1 MSNYFNDAGEP
12 LMDGASM
19 RYEMYLDS
27 TYEPDPDYFLNQY
40 VERECHG
47 DPDECPYGGCE
58 DCDTIP
64 DPDDYAGGEDSWLD
78 GSYEE

>member
-27 TYEPDPDYFLNQY
+27 QDDYYDEPDYYLNND
-40 VERECHG
+40 VERDCHG
-47 DPDECPYGGCE
+47 DPDECPYGGCG
-58 DCDTIP
+58 DCDDVEA
-64 DPDDYAGGEDSWLD
+64 DPMEDQWLD